1 MSTDDNSQYPQRSA
15 KEPMS
20 PFVQADQVMALYI
33 PYIRVKL
40 NKGEFGEGLCRFT
53 KGKRWLF
60 FQNAVLEHIGHTCIF
75 EATAEGGYV
84 YRTTVKCERI
94 AVDSCGGGH
103 FAILQKCDERN
114 VHYLQV
120 FSFDDMQATWKVE
133 FSTHVETGDL
143 KKGLFFAS
151 GGDELFGLDRGD
163 LVYQISPG
171 GQFTTFRT
179 LRRAKQNA
187 YRSAWYFPQRPSGQ
201 NQIGAINVKLGV
213 NMRVPEEQGKEEKKN
228 TIPLLGDGVA
238 FSANADYLAAQ
249 VIGKHVSLYKKDG
262 NTFVTVGKF
271 EGDGVGENDYGFFVD
286 FPAECQLEVH
296 SWMSDGSG
304 RRFKYIYTE
313 VADDQWELSS
323 KAIIEPIPVK
333 PYVQP
338 QGEPGV
344 EQEVASKV
352 DTPTLTKEEK
362 VFLDYII
369 EQEKRAMEQA
379 AYYRELKKGVIEQ
392 EKLTMGQLAY
402 YTDLKNKILS
412 KK

>member
-1 MSTDDNSQYPQRSA
+1 MSADNNSQYPQRSA

-20 PFVQADQVMALYI
+20 PFVQADRVRALFI
-33 PYIRVKL
+33 PYIQTKL
-40 NKGEFGEGLCRFT
+40 NKGDFGEGLCKFT
-53 KGKRWLF
+53 KGERWLF
-60 FQNAVLEHIGHTCIF
+60 FQNADLKLIGHTYIF
-75 EATAEGGYV
+75 EATAEGGYE
-84 YRTTVKCERI
+84 YRNTVKCERI
-94 AVDSCGGGH
+94 AVDSCSGAR

-120 FSFDDMQATWKVE
+120 FSFDDMQATWQVE

-213 NMRVPEEQGKEEKKN
+213 NMRVPEEQGKEVKEEKKK
-228 TIPLLGDGVA
+228 TTPILGDGVA
-238 FSANADYLAAQ
+238 FSANVDYLAAQ
-249 VIGKHVSLYKKDG
+249 DIGKRVSLYKKVG
-262 NTFVTVGKF
+262 NTFLTIGEF

-296 SWMSDGSG
+296 SWMRDGSG

-352 DTPTLTKEEK
+352 DTPALTQEEK
-362 VFLDYII
+362 VFLDYVT
-369 EQEKRAMEQA
+369 EQEKLAMEQA
-379 AYYRELKKGVIEQ
+379 
-392 EKLTMGQLAY
+392 AY